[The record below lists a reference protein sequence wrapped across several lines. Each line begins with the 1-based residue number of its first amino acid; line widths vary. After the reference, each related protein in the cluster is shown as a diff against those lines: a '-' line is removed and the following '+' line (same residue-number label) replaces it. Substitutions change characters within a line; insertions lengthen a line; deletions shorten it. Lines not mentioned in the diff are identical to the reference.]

1 MILMYHFSFGS
12 FMMYI
17 SLPDGNKSLLG
28 VDLEGHAGMI
38 STIHRK
44 RVGRTLMQDEMS
56 IPIYYTGTQICRE
69 LM

>member
-17 SLPDGNKSLLG
+17 PLPDGNKSLLG
-28 VDLEGHAGMI
+28 VDLRGHAGMI